1 VNIKLTDWLV
11 FIALALIWG
20 SSFILMK
27 IGLDNQLSAY
37 HIAAI
42 RIVSAGIVLLP
53 IAVKAIKK
61 IPWQKRWLV
70 FLSGTLGSLI
80 PAFLFCIAE
89 EAIDSALA
97 GTLNTLTPIFV
108 ILTGALFFNTKT
120 APNKIIGITIAFSGC
135 VLLLFSKGSMQNKQ
149 LSYTTLVVAATM
161 LYGFNVN
168 MVSRNLLH
176 ISSLHIT
183 AVALS
188 FNAIPALVVLIFTG
202 FLKLPLTNPEILKGT
217 AAAICLGVMGT
228 AVATVLF
235 YMLVKRANSIFASMV
250 TYAIPFV
257 AIGWGFYYKED
268 ITLKQ
273 IACLFII
280 LIGVYLANKKQ
291 VMNSTNKKEDHL
303 VGQSSFGKD

>member
-1 VNIKLTDWLV
+1 VNEKN
-11 FIALALIWG
+11 IAWIIFMTLAFIWG

-42 RIVSAGIVLLP
+42 RIVSAGIVLFP
-53 IAVKAIKK
+53 AAVSAVKK
-61 IPWQKRWLV
+61 IPWQKCWLV

-89 EAIDSALA
+89 ESIDSALA
-97 GTLNTLTPIFV
+97 GTLNSLTPIFV
-108 ILTGALFFNTKT
+108 IIMGAVFFKIKT
-120 APNKIIGITIAFSGC
+120 APSKIIGIIIAFVGC
-135 VLLLFSKGSMQNKQ
+135 VLLLFSRGDMQNKQ
-149 LSYTTLVVAATM
+149 LSYAGLVVMATM

-188 FNAIPALVVLIFTG
+188 FNAIAALIILIFTG
-202 FLKLPLTNPEILKGT
+202 FFKLPLSNPGILKGT
-217 AAAICLGVMGT
+217 AAAVCLGVMGT

-235 YMLVKRANSIFASMV
+235 YMLVKRASSIFASMV

-257 AIGWGFYYKED
+257 AIGWGFYYKEN
-268 ITLKQ
+268 ITWKQ
-273 IACLFII
+273 IVCLLII
-280 LIGVYLANKKQ
+280 LMGVYWANKKT
-291 VMNSTNKKEDHL
+291 VKE
-303 VGQSSFGKD
+303 

>member
-1 VNIKLTDWLV
+1 
-11 FIALALIWG
+11 
-20 SSFILMK
+20 MK

-53 IAVKAIKK
+53 VAVSAVKK
-61 IPWQKRWLV
+61 IPWQKCWLV

-89 EAIDSALA
+89 ESIDSALA
-97 GTLNTLTPIFV
+97 GTLNSLTPIFV
-108 ILTGALFFNTKT
+108 IITGALFFNIKT
-120 APNKIIGITIAFSGC
+120 PPNKIIGIIIAFTGC
-135 VLLLFSKGSMQNKQ
+135 VLLLLSKDDLQNKQ
-149 LSYTTLVVAATM
+149 LSYAGLVVIATV

-168 MVSRNLLH
+168 MVSKNLLH

-202 FLKLPLTNPEILKGT
+202 FFKLSLADSHILKGT

-228 AVATVLF
+228 ALATVLF
-235 YMLVKRANSIFASMV
+235 YMLVKRASSIFATMV

-257 AIGWGFYYKED
+257 AIGWGYYYKED
-268 ITLKQ
+268 ISWKQ
-273 IACLFII
+273 IVCLLII
-280 LIGVYLANKKQ
+280 LMGVYWANKKT
-291 VMNSTNKKEDHL
+291 VR
-303 VGQSSFGKD
+303 

>member
-1 VNIKLTDWLV
+1 VNIKLTAWLI
-11 FIALALIWG
+11 FIALAFIWG

-27 IGLDNQLSAY
+27 IGLMNGLSAY

-42 RIVSAGIVLLP
+42 RIVSAGAVLFP
-53 IAVKAIKK
+53 IAVSAVKK
-61 IPWQKRWLV
+61 IPWNKCWLV
-70 FLSGTLGSLI
+70 FLSGALGSLI

-97 GTLNTLTPIFV
+97 GTINSLTPVFV
-108 ILTGALFFNTKT
+108 ILTGALFFNIKT
-120 APNKIIGITIAFSGC
+120 PPHKIIGIIIAFTGC
-135 VLLLFSKGSMQNKQ
+135 VLLLFSKGTMQNKEV
-149 LSYTTLVVAATM
+149 SYSALVVIATI

-188 FNAIPALVVLIFTG
+188 FNAILAFIVLIFTG
-202 FLKLPLTNPEILKGT
+202 FFNLPFSNTAVLKGT
-217 AAAICLGVMGT
+217 AAAVFLGVMGT

-235 YMLVKRANSIFASMV
+235 YMLVKRASSIFATMV

-268 ITLKQ
+268 IGWKQ
-273 IACLFII
+273 VMCLFII
-280 LIGVYLANKKQ
+280 LLGVYWANKKQ
-291 VMNSTNKKEDHL
+291 TVKNINKKEDYL
-303 VGQSSFGKD
+303 VGQSSFKKY

>member
-1 VNIKLTDWLV
+1 VNIKLTDWLL
-11 FIALALIWG
+11 FIVLALIWG

-27 IGLDNQLSAY
+27 IGLDNKLSAY

-53 IAVKAIKK
+53 IAVNAVKK
-61 IPWQKRWLV
+61 IPGEQRWLV
-70 FLSGTLGSLI
+70 FFSGALGSLI

-89 EAIDSALA
+89 ESIDSALA
-97 GTLNTLTPIFV
+97 GTLNSLTPIFV
-108 ILTGALFFNTKT
+108 IVTGALFFNIKT
-120 APNKIIGITIAFSGC
+120 APNKIIGIIIAFAGC
-135 VLLLFSKGSMQNKQ
+135 ALLLFSKGHMQNKQ
-149 LSYTTLVVAATM
+149 LSYSGLVVIATI

-168 MVSRNLLH
+168 MVSKNLLH
-176 ISSLHIT
+176 ISSLHLT

-188 FNAIPALVVLIFTG
+188 FNAVAALVILVFTG
-202 FLKLPLTNPEILKGT
+202 FLKLPLSDPHILKGT

-235 YMLVKRANSIFASMV
+235 YMLVKRASSIFASMV

-257 AIGWGFYYKED
+257 ASAWGFYYKED
-268 ITLKQ
+268 ISWQQ
-273 IACLFII
+273 IGCLFII

-291 VMNSTNKKEDHL
+291 PADTLNKKEDHPA
-303 VGQSSFGKD
+303 GQSSFK